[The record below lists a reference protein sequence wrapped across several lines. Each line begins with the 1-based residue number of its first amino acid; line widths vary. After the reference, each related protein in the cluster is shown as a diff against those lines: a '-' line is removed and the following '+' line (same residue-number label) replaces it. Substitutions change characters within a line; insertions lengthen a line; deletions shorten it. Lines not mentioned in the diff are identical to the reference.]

1 MFCCVSFC
9 CFCIF
14 EHTLAQQLPSGL
26 IHFYI
31 LLSLILKWHKN
42 TPKQTVSKDTSGSR
56 QKEPTCCSKACVQAV
71 APFSSSLSAEAG
83 SCARWQPALL
93 CWSKHKLLLSPG
105 DRRQH
110 RSVASPFPRQ
120 SALGTWT
127 PSSRQGEWY
136 DYFGA
141 IAPSSASWHT
151 SGASETS
158 TFFSHSS
165 ATRTQTH
172 THTRTAV
179 LLPVRYAQQRTVTKR
194 PFQVRLFLNFIFLNV
209 AVNAT
214 PLSEPSGV
222 YVRSHSGSSAFWQP
236 AVDPV
241 RQCGLMERLEFLSW
255 SSLSLCF
262 FFFSF
267 PRLAY
272 LFCVCDV
279 CVHHSEDDVF
289 SAWRSVA
296 VWLSM
301 WAALEPVSTCRWAE
315 AVVLLRLW
323 VDLVRLFTRV
333 FSSVFRFWT
342 LVECSVG
349 CMDSCFFFKCSNHWT
364 SLIYKGGGLSVS
376 WSEVRGQSTDQDPW
390 CRGDEPLCQVW
401 PLSNQTAGVRWAQ
414 TPSGLCSTD
423 H

>member
-26 IHFYI
+26 IHFCI

-83 SCARWQPALL
+83 SCSRWQPALL

-172 THTRTAV
+172 THTHRRVVTCPLRTAAHGDKTSISGPAFFKFYFFKRGSECDPSLGTQRCVCSLTFRELCV
-179 LLPVRYAQQRTVTKR
+179 LTTCSR
-194 PFQVRLFLNFIFLNV
+194 PGASMWVNGALGVSVLIF
-209 AVNAT
+209 
-214 PLSEPSGV
+214 PL
-222 YVRSHSGSSAFWQP
+222 A
-236 AVDPV
+236 
-241 RQCGLMERLEFLSW
+241 
-255 SSLSLCF
+255 LCF

-364 SLIYKGGGLSVS
+364 SLIYKGGGSLCVM
-376 WSEVRGQSTDQDPW
+376 VRGQRSVNRSGSLVPGRW
-390 CRGDEPLCQVW
+390 
-401 PLSNQTAGVRWAQ
+401 TAV
-414 TPSGLCSTD
+414 SGLTFV
-423 H
+423 